1 MNLLREARKRKEEK
15 TGERWSQ
22 MRVAQELG
30 VHVQTYRIWEG
41 GGGNPSPENKKKLKK
56 VLGIECDD
64 LIILKDQKRKKKEDV
79 FTK

>member
-1 MNLLREARKRKEEK
+1 MNLLRDARKRKEEK

-41 GGGNPSPENKKKLKK
+41 GGG
-56 VLGIECDD
+56 
-64 LIILKDQKRKKKEDV
+64 ILLQKIRKN
-79 FTK
+79 